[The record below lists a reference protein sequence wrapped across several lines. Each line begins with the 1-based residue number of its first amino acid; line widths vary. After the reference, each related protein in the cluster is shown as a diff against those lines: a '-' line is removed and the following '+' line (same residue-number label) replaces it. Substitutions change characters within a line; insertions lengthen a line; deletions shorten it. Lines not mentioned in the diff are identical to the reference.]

1 MDREELI
8 TAELMRY
15 LTELSREISRQIG
28 VLITRAG
35 VVVYAIVG
43 DEREIVIP
51 ELKDYPLGKKHLRGL
66 RLVHTHLKDEPLS
79 NDDLTD
85 LALLRLDY
93 IAAVGMGGRGL
104 PAHVYTAHLLPYN
117 PGEEP
122 YFVERPLL
130 FQNFH
135 LEMNAFIRALE
146 EQMGRGALL
155 DIKDGREG
163 AILVSVS
170 RGPREEMEDSLE
182 ELNELAGSAGV
193 RVIERVTQRP
203 ARLNPRYLMGKGKIR
218 SLIITALQRR
228 ADMLIFDQ
236 DLTPTQV
243 RELGAI
249 TELKVIDRTQL
260 ILDIFARRAHSKDG
274 KVQVELAQLKYLLPR
289 LVGKGTALSRLM
301 GGIGGR
307 GPGETRLEMDRRKV
321 QKRIHRLEGQLKTL
335 SRGRFARRK
344 RRARS
349 GIPIISIAGYT
360 NAGKSTLL
368 NALTKSASTAE
379 DKLFATLDTMT
390 RRLRFPRERDAVITD
405 TVGFI
410 RDLPADLMKAFRA
423 TLEEMEDADLIL
435 HLVDISSPFFEKH
448 MEAVEGIFTEIG
460 LDEIPRLLV
469 FNKIDL
475 VEARIVKALMRRY
488 HALGISARTPE
499 TLGPLLDA
507 LEARLWPGEGQ
518 GRAVGWEEERGKE
531 DEGEM
536 A

>member
-1 MDREELI
+1 VGRDELI
-8 TAELMRY
+8 TPELTRY
-15 LTELSREISRQIG
+15 ITGLSREISRQIG
-28 VLITRAG
+28 LLITRSG
-35 VVVYAIVG
+35 VVAHAIVG

-51 ELKDYPLGKKHLRGL
+51 ELKDYPLGKRHLRGL

-79 NDDLTD
+79 ADDLTD

-93 IAAVGMGGRGL
+93 IAAIGVDERGL

-122 YFVERPLL
+122 YLVERPLL

-135 LEMNAFIRALE
+135 LEMDAFISALE
-146 EQMGRGALL
+146 EQMGRNVLQDVG
-155 DIKDGREG
+155 GTEER

-170 RGPREEMEDSLE
+170 RGSREEMEDSLV
-182 ELNELAGSAGV
+182 ELRELAESAGL
-193 RVIERVTQRP
+193 RVIGTVTQRP
-203 ARLNPRYLMGKGKIR
+203 ARLDPRYLMGKGKIR

-228 ADMLIFDQ
+228 ADMLVFDQ

-260 ILDIFARRAHSKDG
+260 ILDIFARRAHSRDG

-321 QKRIHRLEGQLKTL
+321 QKRIHHLEEQLKAL

-349 GIPIISIAGYT
+349 RVPIISIAGYT

-435 HLVDISSPFFEKH
+435 HLVDISSPFFEKR
-448 MEAVEGIFTEIG
+448 METVERILAEIG
-460 LDEIPRLLV
+460 IDEIPRLLV

-475 VEARIVKALMRRY
+475 VEERIVKALMRRY
-488 HALGISARTPE
+488 RAIGISARDPK

-518 GRAVGWEEERGKE
+518 GRAKGWGEERGG
-531 DEGEM
+531 EGEGER